1 MNPPHTN
8 VRSSIFGRGV
18 IDNIATNLGRF
29 LVATMP
35 VPWALTR
42 TRLGGEAA
50 GVVMADSMELE
61 TLERQLAAAPAADVV
76 LAIGGGRAID
86 LGKYFAWKRGCRLVT
101 IPTAL
106 TVDAF
111 VTPAA
116 GIRRGHR
123 VEYVGETSPDP
134 LVIDFDLLRTAPR
147 DLNVAG
153 VGDLLSI
160 HTATRDWEI
169 AHRAGRDEHGF
180 SEESIRLARGI
191 LARLYSLRLE
201 IRNLTDRGLRAIVE
215 SYIEVNKICLP
226 AGHYRVEEGSEHFLF
241 YELEERLA
249 RPFIHGQ
256 IVGLGIHLMS
266 RLQENQPE
274 WVCGLMEELGLDY
287 HPGSLGV
294 RRPVLEASL
303 RSLRDYVERR
313 NHWYTVINE
322 CEITDAWLEK
332 ALSGLRF

>member
-1 MNPPHTN
+1 MSEAHTN

-18 IDNIATNLGRF
+18 LDNLVGGLGRF
-29 LVATMP
+29 LVTTMP
-35 VPWALTR
+35 VPWTLTR
-42 TRLGGEAA
+42 TRLGGVPVA
-50 GVVMADSMELE
+50 VVMADSMELD

-76 LAIGGGRAID
+76 VAIGGGRAID
-86 LGKYFAWKRGCRLVT
+86 LGKYFAWRRGCRLVT

-134 LVIDFDLLRTAPR
+134 LVIDYDLLRTAPR
-147 DLNVAG
+147 ELNVAG

-169 AHRAGRDEHGF
+169 AHRAGHDQHGF
-180 SEESIRLARGI
+180 SEEAVRLAREI
-191 LARLYSLRLE
+191 LTGLYALRLE
-201 IRNLTDRGLRAIVE
+201 IRDLTDRGLRSIVE
-215 SYIEVNKICLP
+215 GFMEVNKICLP

-241 YELEERLA
+241 YELEERLG

-256 IVGLGIHLMS
+256 VVGLGIYLMS
-266 RLQENQPE
+266 CLQGNEPE
-274 WVCGLMEELGLDY
+274 WVRGFMEELGLDY
-287 HPGSLGV
+287 HPGSVGV
-294 RRPVLEASL
+294 SRSILEASL

-313 NHWYTVINE
+313 AYWYTVINE
-322 CEITDAWLEK
+322 RDITGAWLEK
-332 ALSGLRF
+332 ALAGLRF